1 MKIAIPGGTG
11 QVGTLLARAFHR
23 EGHEVVVLARALKPA
38 PWRVVEWNPAAADGW
53 ASELDGADVVVNLA
67 GRSVNCRY
75 TKANRRQILDSRVAS
90 VRAVGEAIARA
101 KRPPAVW
108 LQASTATIYA
118 HTYDRPNDEA
128 SGILGGSEPGVP
140 ETWRFSIDVAT
151 AWEQALDDAPV
162 YGTRK
167 VKLRSAMVMSPDAGG
182 IFDTLLKLVRRGLGG
197 TAGDGRQYMS
207 WIHEID
213 FVGAVRF
220 LIERNLEGAVNVA
233 SPNPLPNREFMA
245 ILRRQW
251 GTPIGLPA
259 TKWMLEVGAVFLRTE
274 SELVL
279 KSRRVVPGRLL
290 EEGFRFTYPD
300 WAAAAGELCSR
311 VRRGREPGLRSP
323 FEDQRGIQP
332 HEQDEHPGEV

>member
-1 MKIAIPGGTG
+1 
-11 QVGTLLARAFHR
+11 
-23 EGHEVVVLARALKPA
+23 LKPA

-162 YGTRK
+162 DGTRK

-311 VRRGREPGLRSP
+311 VRRAREPGL
-323 FEDQRGIQP
+323 
-332 HEQDEHPGEV
+332 PGVFAA